1 VFYLSRGEQLAL
13 AVLVIGL
20 LAGGG
25 VLTYERGVRAGSRS
39 GRAPRF
45 VDVRAAPAPAAA
57 AAARSAAPEA
67 RAAPSSSSR
76 RPAATPPKP
85 AGPLSLNTATA
96 AQLEALPGIGP
107 KLAQRIIEHR
117 ERLVKENGCGFTSV
131 DQLLDVSGIGPKR
144 FAALQGLVVP

>member
-1 VFYLSRGEQLAL
+1 VFYLSRGEQVAL

-25 VLTYERGVRAGSRS
+25 VLTYERGVRAGSRTQ
-39 GRAPRF
+39 RAPRF
-45 VDVRAAPAPAAA
+45 VDVRAAPVPAAVAAPEPVAPVTPAASSSPSRRAPAA
-57 AAARSAAPEA
+57 
-67 RAAPSSSSR
+67 
-76 RPAATPPKP
+76 PPKP

-107 KLAQRIIEHR
+107 KLAQRIIDHR
-117 ERLVKENGCGFTSV
+117 ERLVQENGRGFTSV

-144 FAALQGLVVP
+144 LAALQGLVVP

>member
-1 VFYLSRGEQLAL
+1 VFYLSRGEQVAL

-25 VLTYERGVRAGSRS
+25 VLTYERGVRAGSRTQ
-39 GRAPRF
+39 RAPRF
-45 VDVRAAPAPAAA
+45 VDVRAAPVPAAAAVPEPVAPVTRAAPPSPSRHAPAAA
-57 AAARSAAPEA
+57 
-67 RAAPSSSSR
+67 
-76 RPAATPPKP
+76 PKP

-107 KLAQRIIEHR
+107 KLAQRIIDHR
-117 ERLVKENGCGFTSV
+117 EQLVQENGRGFTSV

-144 FAALQGLVVP
+144 LAAVQGLVVP